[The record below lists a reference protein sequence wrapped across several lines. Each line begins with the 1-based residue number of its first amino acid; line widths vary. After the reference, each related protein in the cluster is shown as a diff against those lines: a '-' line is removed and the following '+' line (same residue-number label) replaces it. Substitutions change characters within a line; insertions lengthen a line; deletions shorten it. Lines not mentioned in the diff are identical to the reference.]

1 MREKDITSDA
11 NAPDLDIKKLDSSPA
26 ARDVD
31 FGQVLETAVTPELER
46 KVLWKLDL

>member
-1 MREKDITSDA
+1 MTSDA